1 MITTE
6 SGAKLSRNEGLKQ
19 GNPLLTGTIPQAL
32 VDASTDRFSEDD
44 YEFLKFHGV
53 YQQDDRDKRKTG
65 KHYMMMVRTR
75 FPGGTLS
82 AAQYKACDELSDRYG
97 NQTMRIT
104 TRQDFQFHGILK
116 ANLRQTIKSLNDAL
130 MTTIAA
136 CGDVARN
143 VMAPPT
149 PATSPLVDQ
158 VLAEAKKISAL
169 LTPRTPGY
177 AAIWLE
183 GQEIDFSQEAKDA
196 YVDPLYGKTYL
207 PRKFK
212 TAFAFPPVNDV
223 DIFTNDLGFVVIAE
237 GDRLLGYNL
246 LAGGGLGMS
255 HGNAATFPRLADVV
269 GFIRPD
275 QLEAAAKAVVGIHR
289 DFGDRTNRKHA
300 RLKYVIAER
309 GVDWFRGELESRLG
323 SKLEPARP
331 FQFTQQRDMLGWHRQ
346 TNGNYFLGL
355 FVQNGR
361 VSDVEGY
368 RLKTGLRRVIDQF
381 QPEVR
386 LTANQNILLA
396 EVRPEQRAGIDQV
409 LGEHGIDTGNPYSPT
424 RLASMACPSM
434 PTCGL
439 GLAESERALP
449 GFLTQIEALLE
460 ELGLKNQ
467 ELIVRMTG
475 CPNGCARP
483 SMAEIAFV
491 GKAPNKY
498 QIYLGGNEGGTRLNF
513 LFKESVKGD
522 EIINEIRF
530 LLARFRDERQSG
542 ERFGD
547 FCHRV
552 ILAAQPAATV

>member
-19 GNPLLTGTIPQAL
+19 GNPLLTGTLPQSL
-32 VDASTDRFSEDD
+32 VDASTDHFSEDD

-75 FPGGTLS
+75 FPGGALS

-143 VMAPPT
+143 VLASPT
-149 PATSPLVDQ
+149 PATSPLVDH

-169 LTPRTPGY
+169 LTPKTPGY

-183 GQEIDFSQEAKDA
+183 GQEIDFSQETKDA

-223 DIFTNDLGFVVIAE
+223 DIFANDLGFVVIAE

-255 HGNAATFPRLADVV
+255 HGNAATFPRLADVI

-275 QLEAAAKAVVGIHR
+275 QLEAATKAVVGIHR

-309 GVDWFRGELESRLG
+309 GVDWFRAEVESRLG
-323 SKLEPARP
+323 AKLESARP
-331 FQFTQQRDMLGWHRQ
+331 FQFTQQRDMLGWHQQ
-346 TNGNYFLGL
+346 TNGNFFLGL

-361 VSDVEGY
+361 VIDIEGY
-368 RLKTGLRRVIDQF
+368 RLKTALRRVIDQF

-409 LGEHGIDTGNPYSPT
+409 LGEHGISTSNPYSLT

-460 ELGLKNQ
+460 ELGLKDQ

-498 QIYLGGNEGGTRLNF
+498 QIYLGGNEGGTRLNRM
-513 LFKESVKGD
+513 FKDSVKGD
-522 EIINEIRF
+522 EIINELRP
-530 LLARFRDERQSG
+530 LLARYRDERKPG

-547 FCHRV
+547 YCHRV
-552 ILAAQPAATV
+552 ILVEPPAAKA